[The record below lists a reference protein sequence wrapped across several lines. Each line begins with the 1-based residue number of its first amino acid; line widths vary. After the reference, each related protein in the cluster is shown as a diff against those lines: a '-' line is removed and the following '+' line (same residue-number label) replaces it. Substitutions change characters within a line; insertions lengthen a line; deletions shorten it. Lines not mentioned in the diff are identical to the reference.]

1 MSLEQ
6 YEWKNQ
12 ETPDEN
18 KRMIE
23 KIKTRIY
30 SPLMAEFSV
39 ELQRLT
45 NPDHLVKDF
54 IGLLKVKISSKFYET
69 SYLYLFDRL
78 LYLRNQSPKAT

>member
-1 MSLEQ
+1 
-6 YEWKNQ
+6 
-12 ETPDEN
+12 
-18 KRMIE
+18 
-23 KIKTRIY
+23 
-30 SPLMAEFSV
+30 MAEFSV